1 MAEDRC
7 EVLCL
12 DLPKAEKLRQ
22 RRLPDTA
29 VEAAAFRARAL
40 ADPTRLSLAASLR
53 DGGELCVCDLAWIS
67 GRPQNLVSHHLRAL
81 KQEGL
86 AASRRDGKIVFYS
99 LSDAGV
105 ELLDGVLEATDA
117 SHAAE
122 RRAQQ
127 LIAVSFFVL
136 AAYVGVESIRSLAGG
151 HQPHASWLGIG
162 LAAFTAPTM
171 PLLAAWKR
179 RVGRKLNSSAAVKEA
194 SQTQLCAY
202 LSIALLI
209 GLGANALL

>member
-29 VEAAAFRARAL
+29 VEAAASRARAL

-81 KQEGL
+81 RHEGL
-86 AASRRDGKIVFYS
+86 AASRREGKVVFYS
-99 LSDAGV
+99 LTEAG
-105 ELLDGVLEATDA
+105 ETLLASVLETTGT
-117 SHAAE
+117 S
-122 RRAQQ
+122 
-127 LIAVSFFVL
+127 
-136 AAYVGVESIRSLAGG
+136 RSLIQA
-151 HQPHASWLGIG
+151 
-162 LAAFTAPTM
+162 T
-171 PLLAAWKR
+171 R
-179 RVGRKLNSSAAVKEA
+179 
-194 SQTQLCAY
+194 
-202 LSIALLI
+202 
-209 GLGANALL
+209 